1 MKKVLKWIGIFIST
15 VGLGM
20 LMLYSIPVLLT
31 ALIVAGLEAERAA
44 MDDAA
49 EAVLNQYGLADYVE
63 YAPWHDL
70 SIDGVF
76 TAFEMPK
83 YDYHTNNNDLHERML
98 SRMTELPWWQIKAVT
113 AEEYAALLHA
123 HWPEAA
129 FLFPMDVTFDALI
142 WSGNEL
148 TLFEL
153 ALFDQET
160 GLMIE
165 LRTDRQPHPGTL
177 SLHGLSIPHNG
188 YVYETETHGGFHGDG
203 VSYRAC
209 IVPEEDRAAFVATLS
224 AHADWQEG
232 TVTRDEYITLQEHS
246 FAFPPL
252 YPLAGVDFDWWCWVD
267 TYARNHPENEKG
279 RNWNNNYFPAVMRD
293 NGACHSMNWYAA
305 WYDEDSGLF
314 VYFEYDS

>member
-20 LMLYSIPVLLT
+20 LMLYGIPVLLA

-49 EAVLNQYGLADYVE
+49 EAVLNQTGLSAYAE

-76 TAFEMPK
+76 TAFVTFR
-83 YDYHTNNNDLHERML
+83 YHDRTGDTNLREGMM
-98 SRMTELPWWQIKAVT
+98 SAIAQLPDWQVEAVT

-123 HWPEAA
+123 HCPEAA
-129 FLFPMDVTFDALI
+129 FLFPADVTFDAQYRTDTEI
-142 WSGNEL
+142 
-148 TLFEL
+148 

-160 GLMIE
+160 GQMVD
-165 LRTDRQPHPGTL
+165 LRTDRQPHAGTL

-232 TVTRDEYITLQEHS
+232 TVTRNEYITLQEHS

>member
-1 MKKVLKWIGIFIST
+1 MKKVFKWIGIFISSI
-15 VGLGM
+15 GLGT
-20 LMLYSIPVLLT
+20 LMLYGIPVLLF
-31 ALIVAGLEAERAA
+31 ALVFAGLEAERAA

-83 YDYHTNNNDLHERML
+83 YDNHTDNTNLHEDMM
-98 SRMTELPWWQIKAVT
+98 SAIAQLPDWQLEAVT

-123 HWPEAA
+123 HCPEAA
-129 FLFPMDVTFDALI
+129 FLFPADVTFDARYQTDTEI
-142 WSGNEL
+142 
-148 TLFEL
+148 

-160 GLMIE
+160 GLMVD
-165 LRTDRQPHPGTL
+165 LRTDCQPHMGTI
-177 SLHGLSIPHNG
+177 SLQGLSIPYNG
-188 YVYETETHGGFHGDG
+188 YVYETETHGGFLGDG
-203 VSYRAC
+203 TSYRAC
-209 IVPEEDRAAFVATLS
+209 IVPEEDRDAFVDTLS

-246 FAFPPL
+246 FAVPPL

-267 TYARNHPENEKG
+267 TYARNHPEDEKERKRSNE
-279 RNWNNNYFPAVMRD
+279 YFPTVMR
-293 NGACHSMNWYAA
+293 NSGACHSMNWYAA
-305 WYDEDSGLF
+305 LYDEDSGLF